1 MAMSKSGI
9 RPLAAGAALLAGLVS
24 AVLGAPVAAQ
34 APSGLERLLTA
45 ELDRMPARA
54 GIWVK
59 HLGTGETA
67 GVRARDTFNSA
78 SVIKLP
84 VLALAFQMAER
95 GALSLDERVTIRPED
110 VRGGSG
116 VFRYHD
122 PGLQPT
128 VRDVL
133 LQMIMT
139 SDNTATDLAI
149 AKVGGVAPVNAWIA
163 AHGYAP
169 GMKLTQTT
177 GELFAKYRAL
187 DPSQTSEKTNHDRA
201 YWLGELT
208 PEATGRLLE
217 AIYRA
222 SEGAP
227 SALVNTANG
236 ADMMRMLRAQ
246 QSGARRLPHYLN
258 VPVAHKT
265 GDFPPVIANDAG
277 IILTESG
284 PIVVAFFLNE
294 ITEPYGEAEDRMG
307 AVARFLVDYFD
318 GAHRRH

>member
-1 MAMSKSGI
+1 MSMSKPTI
-9 RPLAAGAALLAGLVS
+9 RPVVAGAALLAGLAG
-24 AVLGAPVAAQ
+24 AVIGAPVGAQ
-34 APSGLERLLTA
+34 APSGLERVLTA
-45 ELDRMPARA
+45 ELDRIPAHA

-67 GVRARDTFNSA
+67 GVRATDTFNSA

-95 GALSLDERVTIRPED
+95 GELSLDERVTIRRED
-110 VRGGSG
+110 IRGGSG
-116 VFRYHD
+116 IYRYHD

-128 VRDVL
+128 FRDVL
-133 LQMIMT
+133 LQMIIT

-169 GMKLTQTT
+169 GMTLTQTT

-208 PEATGRLLE
+208 PESTGRLLE
-217 AIYRA
+217 AMYRA

-227 SALVNTANG
+227 SAIVNKANG

-246 QSGARRLPHYLN
+246 QSGARRLPHYLD
-258 VPVAHKT
+258 VPVGHKT
-265 GDFPPVIANDAG
+265 GDFPPVVANDVG
-277 IILTESG
+277 LIFTDSG

-307 AVARFLVDYFD
+307 EVARLIVDYF
-318 GAHRRH
+318 GH